1 MIDAQQRRMRTTD
14 DASLRTVLVHTTAPQ
29 YHSEAVRLWEDAYPE
44 AVDTVRVVRD
54 SRQLPQLLARAF
66 TLAREAQSIEA
77 QQAQLE
83 QELAAT
89 RAASGSKG
97 RPCQRAAITLMVEA
111 AHVHRPKLPAPAPLQ
126 AALPEEHEADEGG
139 AGTRESREADVRAK
153 LEVRLAST
161 LAEHEEAVASA
172 ERELV
177 AIDVPDNDRGV
188 FSFVC
193 FRTRSTAHFAQQA
206 SGRPRPE
213 LLRVAP
219 TLGPSRLR
227 RGQVMTSVA
236 VHKAWPA
243 PADTDVNWAAL
254 YPEAARKTLA
264 ARATVSASCL
274 RSRDAPRGSLGASA
288 HIHPY
293 DPMAR

>member
-1 MIDAQQRRMRTTD
+1 
-14 DASLRTVLVHTTAPQ
+14 
-29 YHSEAVRLWEDAYPE
+29 
-44 AVDTVRVVRD
+44 
-54 SRQLPQLLARAF
+54 
-66 TLAREAQSIEA
+66 
-77 QQAQLE
+77 
-83 QELAAT
+83 
-89 RAASGSKG
+89 
-97 RPCQRAAITLMVEA
+97 MVEA

-206 SGRPRPE
+206 SGRPRP
-213 LLRVAP
+213 
-219 TLGPSRLR
+219 
-227 RGQVMTSVA
+227 
-236 VHKAWPA
+236 
-243 PADTDVNWAAL
+243 
-254 YPEAARKTLA
+254 
-264 ARATVSASCL
+264 
-274 RSRDAPRGSLGASA
+274 
-288 HIHPY
+288 
-293 DPMAR
+293 